1 MPEAPA
7 NNYSSRQTDWQQDTQ
22 SLTGNKIHKAWL
34 ATRYTRPDWQQD
46 TQSLTGNKIHK
57 AWLATMYTR
66 TDWQQGTQG
75 LTGNKVHKDWL
86 ATRYTR
92 TDWQQGTQ
100 RLTGNKVHKDWLA
113 TRYTRTDW
121 QQGTQG
127 PTGNKVHK
135 DWLATRTRY
144 TRTDW
149 QQGQGTHGPA
159 NYSSRRTDW
168 QQYTQGP
175 VTVCPDSLV
184 RQKNV
189 KIACWICRR
198 VYPHARAA
206 LTAVMSRLG
215 DPGSTP
221 PLLST
226 PPVTPQTQYWQL
238 PWIQSD
244 WQNSVLAPSPPHLH
258 CYPHHLSHYKHSTD
272 SYHGYRW
279 TELCPGSLP
288 SPHCCSHHLSHH
300 KHSTDSYH
308 GYRWTELCPGSLPSP
323 HCCSHH
329 VSHHKHSTDSYHG
342 YRVMNRALTW
352 LHPHHTPTAIHTTC
366 HTTNTVLTVTMDT
379 EWLTGLC
386 HVWRGRGGSWF
397 CYPCYLPHCCSHNLS
412 HGTHTIK

>member
-1 MPEAPA
+1 MDWLATK
-7 NNYSSRQTDWQQDTQ
+7 YTRTDWQQGTQ
-22 SLTGNKIHKAWL
+22 G
-34 ATRYTRPDWQQD
+34 
-46 TQSLTGNKIHK
+46 LTGNKIHK

-75 LTGNKVHKDWL
+75 LTGNNVHKDWL
-86 ATRYTR
+86 ATM
-92 TDWQQGTQ
+92 
-100 RLTGNKVHKDWLA
+100 
-113 TRYTRTDW
+113 
-121 QQGTQG
+121 
-127 PTGNKVHK
+127 
-135 DWLATRTRY
+135 Y

-149 QQGQGTHGPA
+149 QQGQGTQGPA

-168 QQYTQGP
+168 QQHIIQGP

-184 RQKNV
+184 WQKNV
-189 KIACWICRR
+189 TIACWICGR

-258 CYPHHLSHYKHSTD
+258 C
-272 SYHGYRW
+272 
-279 TELCPGSLP
+279 
-288 SPHCCSHHLSHH
+288 CSHHVSHH

-308 GYRWTELCPGSLPSP
+308 GYRWTELWPGSLPSP
-323 HCCSHH
+323 HSCSHHVSHHTVLTVTMGTEWWTELWPGSTPTTPPLLSTPPVTPQTQYWQLPWIQSDWQNSVLAPSPPHLHCCSHH

-342 YRVMNRALTW
+342 YKVMNRALTW
-352 LHPHHTPTAIHTTC
+352 LPPLLPLLFTPCVTPQTQYWQLPWVQSDEQSSVLAPPPPHPHCYPHHLSHHKHIDSYHGYR
-366 HTTNTVLTVTMDT
+366 VTDRAVSC
-379 EWLTGLC
+379 LTGE
-386 HVWRGRGGSWF
+386 GGF
-397 CYPCYLPHCCSHNLS
+397 LVLLPLLPTPLLLTQPVTWHTHN
-412 HGTHTIK
+412 